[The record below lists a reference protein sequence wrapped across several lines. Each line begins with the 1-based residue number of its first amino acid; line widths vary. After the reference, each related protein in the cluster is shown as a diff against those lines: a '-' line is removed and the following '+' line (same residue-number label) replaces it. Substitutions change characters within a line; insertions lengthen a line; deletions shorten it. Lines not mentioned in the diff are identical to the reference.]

1 MSSTKQ
7 IVEQSRDVAV
17 ALARAMG
24 TSFGREVTAYLTDA
38 YLVAGCCVGVV
49 LRHVRA
55 DVYGRFQ
62 DGHRVRT
69 SDVLKA
75 HEQGGFWALYT
86 ATGSLYVIV
95 TFIEGSGRQSLDV
108 LLEQRA
114 KGMHATPARIQ

>member
-1 MSSTKQ
+1 MSSKRKS
-7 IVEQSRDVAV
+7 IEQTGDVSD

-24 TSFGREVTAYLTDA
+24 TSFGRGVTAYLTDA

-49 LRHVRA
+49 HRHVRA
-55 DVYGRFQ
+55 DVFGRFQ
-62 DGHRVRT
+62 DGHRMRT
-69 SDVLKA
+69 SDVLEA

-95 TFIEGSGRQSLDV
+95 TFIEGSGRRSLDV